1 MDAQQPSNG
10 PGRATEIAE
19 GLYTIDTGFQGNT
32 SAVAVFLV
40 VGPNG
45 LGLIETGPASTLDN
59 VIAGIAD
66 AGYSVDDVQDVV
78 VTHIHLD
85 HAGALGTL
93 MRDHARIKGWVHPVG
108 LPHLVSPERLVRSA
122 TRIYGDRMEEL
133 WGEMLEVPEDR
144 LTPTED
150 RAPVSVGGRS
160 LIPFDTPG
168 HASHHVALL
177 DEQTGS
183 LFTGDVAGVRIQ
195 GMSFPVPPMPPP
207 DIDIDAWKRS
217 IDLMRQVAPERLVLT
232 HFSTFAD
239 VQEHFD
245 QLRDGLD
252 ASMALG
258 REVLLSG
265 GSDDELT
272 GRLGAWIRDQL
283 GDDAES
289 VWSSLDAANPLFM
302 GSMGIHRVLRKAG
315 ELDE

>member
-1 MDAQQPSNG
+1 MDAEYPSKG
-10 PGRATEIAE
+10 PGRAVEIAD

-32 SAVAVFLV
+32 GAVAVFLV
-40 VGPNG
+40 VGPDG

-85 HAGALGTL
+85 HAGALGAL
-93 MRDHARIKGWVHPVG
+93 MRQRDQVKARVHPVG
-108 LPHLVSPERLVRSA
+108 LPHLINPERLVRSA
-122 TRIYGDRMEEL
+122 TRIYGDRMDEL
-133 WGEMLEVPEDR
+133 WGQMLNVPEDR

-150 RAPVSVGGRS
+150 RTPISVGGRRFV
-160 LIPFDTPG
+160 PFDTPG
-168 HASHHVALL
+168 HASHHIALL

-183 LFTGDVAGVRIQ
+183 LFTGDVAGVRMQ
-195 GMSFPVPPMPPP
+195 GTSFPVPPMPPP

-217 IDLMRQVAPERLVLT
+217 IDLMQQIAPERLVLT
-232 HFSTFAD
+232 HFSTFTD
-239 VQEHFD
+239 VQKHLD

-258 REVLLSG
+258 REVLLHG
-265 GSDDELT
+265 GSEDDLT
-272 GRLGAWIRDQL
+272 DRLEAWIREQL
-283 GDDAES
+283 GGDSER
-289 VWSSLDAANPLFM
+289 VWPSLDAANPLFM

-315 ELDE
+315 ELEE